1 MPNLITSLDN
11 INNNEEI
18 NPETVQKLKLYSNS
32 LYDKCFNENYTRKFK
47 SYFDPDKC
55 NDGFLG
61 NKPLLLK
68 KKHISIDVTI
78 TSLKDLYTI
87 PDNYPISLDIDYDID
102 IKPLHNIKNDL
113 QKLDA
118 FIGLEELKENVLDQI
133 TYFMYQS
140 VDDYLHTVLYGPP
153 GTGKTEIAKIL
164 GNIYTKLGILKKGT
178 FTKVTRG
185 DFIAGYLGQT
195 ALKTRKLIEENLGG
209 VIFIDE
215 AYAMGNNEK
224 RDMFSKEAIDTLCE
238 LLSEHKNELMVIIA
252 GYEKEL
258 DECFFSYNPGL
269 KSRFAWRFEIKKY
282 NEKELMKIF
291 HKKVTDAGW
300 KIENNVGNEEW
311 FKKNLDLFKNYGR
324 DMENLFSKIKI
335 KYFRKRFG
343 KKIKELIIK
352 QEDLDIGL
360 ESFKKYYENQDNEN
374 KTSPSFMYS

>member
-1 MPNLITSLDN
+1 MHNLITSIDN
-11 INNNEEI
+11 IKNNEEI
-18 NPETVQKLKLYSNS
+18 KPQTIRKLKLYSNS
-32 LYDKCFNENYTRKFK
+32 LYDKCFSENYARKFK
-47 SYFDPDKC
+47 HYFDPDKC
-55 NDGFLG
+55 DDGFLG
-61 NKPLLLK
+61 NNPLILK
-68 KKHISIDVTI
+68 NKHVLIDVTI
-78 TSLKDLYTI
+78 KSLKDLYTI
-87 PDNYPISLDIDYDID
+87 PDNYPICSNIEYDID
-102 IKPLHNIKNDL
+102 IQPLHNIKYEL
-113 QKLDA
+113 QALDA
-118 FIGLEELKENVLDQI
+118 FIGLEELKENVVDQI

-178 FTKVTRG
+178 FTKVTRS

-215 AYAMGNNEK
+215 AYAMGNSEK
-224 RDMFSKEAIDTLCE
+224 LDMFSKEALDTLCE

-252 GYEKEL
+252 GYQKEL

-269 KSRFAWRFEIKKY
+269 KSRFAWRFEITKY
-282 NEKELMKIF
+282 NEKELMQIF
-291 HKKVTDAGW
+291 HKKVVDAGW
-300 KIENNVGNEEW
+300 KIVENIANEEW

-335 KYFRKRFG
+335 KYYRKRFG
-343 KKIKELIIK
+343 KKIKELIIT

-360 ESFKKYYENQDNEN
+360 ECFKKYYQKEDNEK